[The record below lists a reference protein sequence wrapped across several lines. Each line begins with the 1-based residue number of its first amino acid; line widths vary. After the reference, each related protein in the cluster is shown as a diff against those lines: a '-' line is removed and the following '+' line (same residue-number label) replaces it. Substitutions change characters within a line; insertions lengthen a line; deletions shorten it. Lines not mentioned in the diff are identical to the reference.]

1 MDDTMKKYEHR
12 HLAMSV
18 CEHKCNVGEKYVLPQ
33 AQAFG
38 LSWSMATAG
47 LVDIHNNSWGRTA
60 MRKKKAPIATGW
72 QSSPDPT
79 DSQTIVKDQIVVPVL
94 APRLVQG
101 SGKRGQPSAEQGTC
115 LQSNQTKKEQA
126 G

>member
-18 CEHKCNVGEKYVLPQ
+18 CEQKCNVGEKYVLPQ

-47 LVDIHNNSWGRTA
+47 LADIHNSSWGCTMMQ
-60 MRKKKAPIATGW
+60 MRKVLITTG
-72 QSSPDPT
+72 
-79 DSQTIVKDQIVVPVL
+79 
-94 APRLVQG
+94 
-101 SGKRGQPSAEQGTC
+101 
-115 LQSNQTKKEQA
+115 
-126 G
+126 

>member
-38 LSWSMATAG
+38 LSWSRTTASRA
-47 LVDIHNNSWGRTA
+47 DIQSNSWGRTA
-60 MRKKKAPIATGW
+60 KKKTLTAIG
-72 QSSPDPT
+72 
-79 DSQTIVKDQIVVPVL
+79 
-94 APRLVQG
+94 
-101 SGKRGQPSAEQGTC
+101 
-115 LQSNQTKKEQA
+115 
-126 G
+126 